1 MEAVDASGCAINYQ
15 GLENLCEWG
24 GMRWRWARLCPFV
37 VGSRRAVSAICPLPP
52 AVALKEL
59 QSLSLQRCPHVDD
72 WCLGR
77 LYHLADSLQELSL
90 AGCPRISERGLAC
103 LHHLQ

>member
-1 MEAVDASGCAINYQ
+1 M
-15 GLENLCEWG
+15 
-24 GMRWRWARLCPFV
+24 
-37 VGSRRAVSAICPLPP
+37 
-52 AVALKEL
+52 ALKEL
-59 QSLSLQRCPHVDD
+59 QSLSLRHCPHVDD

-77 LYHLADSLQELSL
+77 LYQLADSLQELSL

>member
-1 MEAVDASGCAINYQ
+1 MDASDCAINYQ
-15 GLENLCEWG
+15 GLDNLCEWG
-24 GMRWRWARLCPFV
+24 RAEWVEAGKTLHFPFQ
-37 VGSRRAVSAICPLPP
+37 GGLNPPLPT

-72 WCLGR
+72 WCLSR
-77 LYHLADSLQELSL
+77 LYQLADSLQELSL
-90 AGCPRISERGLAC
+90 AGCPQISERGLAC